1 MGNFVI
7 IAELQVKPESV
18 EKFLPLILANAQA
31 SVAKEPGCLQFDVT
45 QQVDDRTKFALYE
58 VYADAAAFDAH
69 GKMPHFQEFFAAA
82 KDMIAQRGGA
92 RRFNRVVGFH
102 KH

>member
-1 MGNFVI
+1 MPSFVL

-18 EKFLPLILANAQA
+18 SAFVPLILANAQA

-45 QQVDDRTKFALYE
+45 QQTDDPTKFALYE

-69 GKMPHFQEFFAAA
+69 GNMPHVREFFAAA
-82 KDMIAQRGGA
+82 KDMIVGRGA
-92 RRFNRVVGFH
+92 RRLTRLAGFH